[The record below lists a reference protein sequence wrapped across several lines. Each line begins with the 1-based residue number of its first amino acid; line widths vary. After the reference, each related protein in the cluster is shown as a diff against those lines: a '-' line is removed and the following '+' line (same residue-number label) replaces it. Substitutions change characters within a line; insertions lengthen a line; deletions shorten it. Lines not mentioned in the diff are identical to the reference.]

1 GIIAS
6 QVWEFETKVKRNCD
20 IMDSNFTGHVFF
32 IQGLRENKAKNF
44 TDHRLRL
51 DQKEFKDIFRPCLEG
66 TSRLMLKQLQAA
78 RQKGIIV
85 KKVLL
90 IGGVCCITFP
100 ASLSQ
105 GDLAPA

>member
-1 GIIAS
+1 MEGIIAS

-51 DQKEFKDIFRPCLEG
+51 DQ
-66 TSRLMLKQLQAA
+66 
-78 RQKGIIV
+78 
-85 KKVLL
+85 
-90 IGGVCCITFP
+90 
-100 ASLSQ
+100 
-105 GDLAPA
+105 